1 MKIVL
6 YTCITGGYDRLN
18 EIHPQHPGVDLVCF
32 TDDLGLRYGVSRWNV
47 VPIPGELSGLRPVKQ
62 QRLVKIL
69 PHKFLSGYDVSVW
82 VDGNVAVKGDIVKFL
97 GGIRLSEKSF
107 WTRRHPSR
115 KCAYREAEA
124 VLRVGK
130 DVSGK
135 VGPQMERYRKEGFP
149 EGFGLEE
156 TGIIVRT
163 QKDPKCQ
170 ILCNLWG
177 KEVLENSHRDQLSL
191 DYCRWK
197 TGTEIGVLDFDMR
210 RNPWFSLKR
219 HVS

>member
-1 MKIVL
+1 MKVVL

-18 EIHPQHPGVDLVCF
+18 EVPFQKSGMDLVCF
-32 TDDLGLRYGVSRWNV
+32 TDNLGLRYGTTSWTVRP
-47 VPIPGELSGLRPVKQ
+47 VPDELSGLSTVKR

-69 PHKFLSGYDVSVW
+69 PHRFLPEYDVSVW
-82 VDGNVAVKGDIVKFL
+82 IDGNVAVKGDLGEFL
-97 GGIRLSEKSF
+97 KGLRLSEKSF

-115 KCAYREAEA
+115 NCAYREAET
-124 VLRVGK
+124 VERVGK

-135 VGPQMERYRKEGFP
+135 VRPQMERYRKEGFP

-156 TGIIVRT
+156 TGIIVRA

-197 TGTEIGVLDFDMR
+197 TGTEIGVLDLDMR

-219 HVS
+219 HVG